1 MAVTWNPLD
10 VGSTVILSNENLTLQ
25 NVGGYHTGNGRANL
39 GISSGKKYWEIH
51 WDDGVYLATGVAN
64 NINAPSGSWSFS
76 GNARIYA
83 WDGKIY
89 PGGTT
94 YGVATKIG
102 DTIGVALDM
111 DAGTLGFYINGVYKG
126 IASTDILTFVGTTVY
141 PYVVSGDSNYFI
153 CTANFGATPFA
164 YPIPDG
170 YTALDGGE
178 PTTIDVSITP
188 IIASATSQAI
198 IPAISATRNITIN
211 SIIATSTSQA
221 KIPTISTITMINAN
235 ITAKLATSTS
245 EVKIPIIIA
254 ELILNTTIPTVIANS
269 TSKFIAPLI
278 STIRNEIAKLNLSE
292 KVRKQIIKNQDRDI
306 SNSEQIRYI
315 RTEVI

>member
-10 VGSTVILSNENLTLQ
+10 VGSRVILSNGNLTLQ
-25 NVGGYHTGNGRANL
+25 NLGGFVDGNGRANL

-64 NINAPSGSWSFS
+64 NINPPSGAWSYS
-76 GNARIYA
+76 GDARIYA

-111 DAGTLGFYINGVYKG
+111 DAGTLGFYVNGVYQG
-126 IASTDILTFVGTTVY
+126 IASTDILNFVGTTVY
-141 PYVVSGDSNYFI
+141 PYVVSGDSNYFT

-170 YTALDGGE
+170 YTALDGGT
-178 PTTIDVSITP
+178 PPATNTSITS
-188 IIASATSQAI
+188 IIASATNQAI

-221 KIPTISTITMINAN
+221 LIPVITIENGLSVNINGIVASAINQTIN
-235 ITAKLATSTS
+235 
-245 EVKIPIIIA
+245 PII
-254 ELILNTTIPTVIANS
+254 N
-269 TSKFIAPLI
+269 
-278 STIRNEIAKLNLSE
+278 TIRNISIQSLITSCTSNFNIPSVSAIENEIARMELLE
-292 KVRKQIIKNQDRDI
+292 KIRKPIIKIEDRDI
-306 SNSEQIRYI
+306 INSEQTRYI
-315 RTEVI
+315 KTEVI